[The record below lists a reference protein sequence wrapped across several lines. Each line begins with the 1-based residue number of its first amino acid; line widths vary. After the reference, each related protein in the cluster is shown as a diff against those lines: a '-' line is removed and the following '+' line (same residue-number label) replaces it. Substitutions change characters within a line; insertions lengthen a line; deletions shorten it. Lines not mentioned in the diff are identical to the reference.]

1 MPDAGLPNLV
11 RFGPFELD
19 LAAGDLQR
27 NGRKVRLPEQQFQ
40 ILQMLLLREGGVVSR
55 EEIRKKLWPNDTIV
69 EFDRSINAAIM
80 KLRSALGD
88 TAEKPGFIETVARRG
103 YRFMVPVELDKREP
117 QIPAADIKQGSLIG
131 QKVSHYRVLGVLG
144 GGGMGLVYKAE
155 DLKLNR
161 PVALKFLP
169 EELATDSV
177 TLQRFEREARTASSL
192 NHPNICTIYEVEE
205 HGTQPFIV
213 MELLEGETLREVI
226 TKSVT
231 LVGGESR
238 CLPLGQL
245 LDIAIQIAEGLD
257 AAHQR
262 DIIHRDIKP
271 ANIFVTTRGQVKILD
286 FGLAK
291 VATTVVDIL
300 PDPFGEDSAHGFQ
313 TVSRHESAI
322 DHSLS
327 RTGIAMGTAGYMSPE
342 QVRGEKLD
350 TRTDLFSFGL
360 ILFEMAT
367 GQRAFSG
374 DTAAIVQD
382 AILNQTLPQAREL
395 NPELPVTLE
404 EIIRKSLEK
413 DREARFQTAAEI
425 CADLKRL
432 NRDTDLAMQT
442 SPARMDSASVTQR
455 PMRYRRQ
462 LWAGAALALVLLTL
476 GLGFRWFKDRPMA
489 PGERLSERLL
499 THNPV
504 ENRILGAAI
513 SPDGKYM
520 AYVDP
525 RGLHLS
531 VIETG
536 EIHDVPLPEELRTRL
551 WAVNWFPDGE
561 KLILTA
567 ESDSEG
573 MMIWVTSVFGGA
585 PRKLRS
591 DSRWPVVSP
600 QGTLIAFVSGQ
611 RHEIWVMGANGEDP
625 HKILTAE
632 NEVYSALAWS
642 PTGQRLAYMR
652 RGPGAAWSIETVSL
666 DGEPPSI
673 VISVPRVFISD
684 VPGLLWARDGRI
696 IFDSFA
702 ESLSHGS
709 NLWEIM
715 TDPRTGK
722 PSGRETKITNWDG
735 VMAASATM
743 SRDATRL
750 AFLKIHL
757 RTDVYV
763 GDLKDGGTRLDSPTR
778 LTVSESIDNPS
789 GWLHDSK
796 TILFWSNRPGRNQ
809 IFRQQIQQ
817 DSAEPLILG
826 PDDETSAEMS
836 SDGRWILYWSL
847 ARGGG
852 DSPTTTSRIMRFPV
866 SGGSPEQVLE
876 ARIDATTVFHCPS
889 HPAGSCV
896 LSRWQQGQL
905 IFYALDPVQGQ
916 GKEIARTKLG
926 PVTDLDW
933 AVSPEGLRLALASRD
948 QLPEKVRILDLRN
961 GTERNL
967 QLPHGWR
974 IFNLGWAVD
983 GNALFAAARST
994 GYFMA
999 RIELNGTTRV
1009 LLDRGRA
1016 QWLGFPCP
1024 SPDGRHLAFSQQT
1037 SETNAWLLE
1046 NF

>member
-117 QIPAADIKQGSLIG
+117 QIPAADIRQGSLIG

-192 NHPNICTIYEVEE
+192 NHPNICTIHEVEE

-300 PDPFGEDSAHGFQ
+300 PDPFGEDSAHGSQ

-382 AILNQTLPQAREL
+382 AILNQTLPPARLL

-404 EIIRKSLEK
+404 VIIRKALEK
-413 DREARFQTAAEI
+413 DREARYQTSAEM
-425 CADLKRL
+425 CADLERL
-432 NRDTDLAMQT
+432 NHDTELAMQT
-442 SPARMDSASVTQR
+442 LAARMDGDPVVR
-455 PMRYRRQ
+455 KPRRYGRGP
-462 LWAGAALALVLLTL
+462 WVGAAIAVVLLTF
-476 GLGFRWFKDRPMA
+476 GLGFRWFKDRQIA

-504 ENRILGAAI
+504 ENRLLSAAI

-525 RGLHLS
+525 QGLHLS

-573 MMIWVTSVFGGA
+573 MMIWVTSVFGGT
-585 PRKLRS
+585 PRKLS
-591 DSRWPVVSP
+591 DGRGPVVSP
-600 QGTLIAFVSGQ
+600 QGKLIAFISGR
-611 RHEIWVMGANGEDP
+611 RHEIWVMGANGENP
-625 HKILTAE
+625 HRILAAE
-632 NEVYSALAWS
+632 NEVYSAVAWS
-642 PTGQRLAYMR
+642 PTGERLAYIR
-652 RGPGAAWSIETVSL
+652 AGSRAAWSVETVSL
-666 DGEPPSI
+666 DGEPPSV
-673 VISVPRVFISD
+673 VISGPRWVTGEA
-684 VPGLLWARDGRI
+684 PGLLWARDGRL
-696 IFDSFA
+696 IFESYA
-702 ESLSHGS
+702 ESFSHGS

-715 TDPRTGK
+715 TDPRTGE
-722 PSGRETKITNWDG
+722 PSGKATKITNSDG
-735 VMAASATM
+735 MVVALATV
-743 SRDATRL
+743 SRDWTRL
-750 AFLKIHL
+750 AVVRVHV
-757 RTDVYV
+757 RDDVYV
-763 GDLKDGGTRLDSPTR
+763 GELKDGGTRLASPTR
-778 LTVSESIDNPS
+778 LTVSESSDNPS

-796 TILFWSNRPGRNQ
+796 AILFWSDRLGSNQ
-809 IFRQQIQQ
+809 IFRQQLEQGI
-817 DSAEPLILG
+817 AEPLILG
-826 PDDETSAEMS
+826 PDDEMFPEMS
-836 SDGRWILYWSL
+836 PDGRWILYWS
-847 ARGGG
+847 APHDAGN
-852 DSPTTTSRIMRFPV
+852 SPTTTQRLMRFPV

-876 ARIDATTVFHCPS
+876 TRVEATTDFHCPS
-889 HPAGSCV
+889 RPAGSCV
-896 LSRWQQGQL
+896 FSHWEQGQL
-905 IFYALDPVQGQ
+905 IFYALDPVRGQ
-916 GKEIARTKLG
+916 GKEFARTKLG
-926 PVTDLDW
+926 QTADLGW
-933 AVSPEGLRLALASRD
+933 TLSSEGSRIAVASRD
-948 QLPEKVRILDLRN
+948 ELPEQVRVLDSRN

-967 QLPHGWR
+967 HLPHGWR
-974 IFNLGWAVD
+974 IFDLGWAAD
-983 GNALFAAARST
+983 GRALFAAVRSA
-994 GYFMA
+994 GYFIA
-999 RIELNGTTRV
+999 RIEMDGQTRT
-1009 LLDRGRA
+1009 LIDRGRN
-1016 QWLGFPCP
+1016 QWLSAPRP
-1024 SPDGRHLAFSQQT
+1024 SPDGRHLAFGQRTTES
-1037 SETNAWLLE
+1037 NAWLLE